1 MKISIVNQQT
11 DHKWDKSWEALI
23 RKALSHIGKLR
34 KMPAQTEVN
43 IVVVDKHYIREL
55 NYVYRGMD
63 KPTDVLSFAI
73 TETRDDEPFYESPGD
88 DYMLGDILIC
98 LDVAVNQATDLGHSV
113 ERELVFLTVHGMLH
127 LLGYDHEE
135 EGERQLMRSL
145 EDKIMED
152 LGLPR

>member
-1 MKISIVNQQT
+1 
-11 DHKWDKSWEALI
+11 
-23 RKALSHIGKLR
+23 
-34 KMPAQTEVN
+34 
-43 IVVVDKHYIREL
+43 
-55 NYVYRGMD
+55 MD

-88 DYMLGDILIC
+88 DHMLGDILIC
-98 LDVAVNQATDLGHSV
+98 LDVAVNQAVDLGHSV